1 MVSAPAHW
9 AKPRVLYLYF
19 CAGFSSFHD
28 YFITQNKGWGPLSDL
43 PLVYKHMSFT
53 SSTLLFSAEG
63 SCYRR
68 RANGIIY
75 RIVKEKT
82 LQSESL
88 LRILTSCCQPREG
101 NPSWVESFMR
111 SSQCLFLFASRGEV
125 QCRLPILLSYP
136 LVPRQ
141 WYVCIIVIV
150 MLYDFCFFFKFD
162 MTTELL
168 NRSQTWRPDPF
179 QLLAVTTRR
188 LSVFELGFTFPFSLA
203 HLTFKVRG
211 IETTIARLESV
222 CFLTEQ
228 HKKIIAFAELN
239 GNWSFLRL
247 TWEGPQ
253 ELIVCYICQKWI
265 ISQKMCASLYQLK
278 DQKNMSWVN
287 IHKDH
292 LLYQLAIR
300 RNLGRPLW
308 WFKLQFIQHCY
319 KTFLWQSR
327 KTNFWLSA
335 HEDSNLR
342 LFNEN
347 S

>member
-1 MVSAPAHW
+1 
-9 AKPRVLYLYF
+9 
-19 CAGFSSFHD
+19 
-28 YFITQNKGWGPLSDL
+28 
-43 PLVYKHMSFT
+43 MSFT
-53 SSTLLFSAEG
+53 SSTLLFSAGG

-68 RANGIIY
+68 RHFTPNGQVVSQKANGIIY
-75 RIVKEKT
+75 RIVRKKT

-101 NPSWVESFMR
+101 NPSWMESFMC
-111 SSQCLFLFASRGEV
+111 SSQCLFIFATRGEV
-125 QCRLPILLSYP
+125 QCRLPMLLSYP
-136 LVPRQ
+136 LVPQ
-141 WYVCIIVIV
+141 WWYACIIVIV
-150 MLYDFCFFFKFD
+150 TLYDFCFFKFD
-162 MTTELL
+162 TSTEPL

-179 QLLAVTTRR
+179 QLLAVTTRG
-188 LSVFELGFTFPFSLA
+188 LSVFEQGFTFPFSLA

-211 IETTIARLESV
+211 IETTIARLEGI
-222 CFLTEQ
+222 CFLTER
-228 HKKIIAFAELN
+228 HKKIMAFAELN

-253 ELIVCYICQKWI
+253 ELIVCYISQKWI
-265 ISQKMCASLYQLK
+265 ISQKICASLYQLE

-287 IHKDH
+287 IQKDH

-308 WFKLQFIQHCY
+308 WFKPQFIQHCY

-335 HEDSNLR
+335 REDSNLR